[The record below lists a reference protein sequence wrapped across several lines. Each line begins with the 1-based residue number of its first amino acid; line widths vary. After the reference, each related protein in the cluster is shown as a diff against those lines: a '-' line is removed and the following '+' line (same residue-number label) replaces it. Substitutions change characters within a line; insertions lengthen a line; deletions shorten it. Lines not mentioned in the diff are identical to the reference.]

1 MRMTDERRVAVVLAA
16 SKGLGRA
23 CAEVLAARGWDL
35 VVCSR
40 TSDGVRD
47 TVEALTASGV
57 RAEGVEAD
65 VSRTEDIERVFA
77 RADEAFGRV
86 DALVCNAGG
95 PPPGDFLSLDD
106 DAWARGYELTLMS
119 AVRALRAAIPRMR
132 AGGYGR
138 LVVLGSSSV
147 RRPIPNL
154 VLSNAYRPA
163 IAGLMK
169 SLAVELGPDGI
180 TANMVS
186 PGRIET
192 ERLRQLDQKNAEKR
206 GVAAD
211 EVRNASIASIPMGRY
226 GAPEELAEAVA
237 FLVSEQAGYITGQS
251 LLVDGG
257 LVPTIP

>member
-1 MRMTDERRVAVVLAA
+1 MVDGQRRVAMVLAA

-23 CAEVLAARGWDL
+23 CAEALAAKGWDL

-40 TSDGVRD
+40 TSEGVAD
-47 TVEALTASGV
+47 TVQALEAAGA
-57 RAEGVEAD
+57 RAEGIEAD
-65 VSRTEDIERVFA
+65 VSRAEDVQTVFA
-77 RADEAFGRV
+77 HADETFGRL

-95 PPPGDFLSLDD
+95 PPPGDFLALDD
-106 DAWARGYELTLMS
+106 DQWARGFELTLMS
-119 AVRALRAAIPRMR
+119 AVRAMRAAIPRMR
-132 AGGYGR
+132 EGGYGR

-163 IAGLMK
+163 LAGVIK

-186 PGRIET
+186 PGRLET
-192 ERLRQLDQKNAEKR
+192 ERVGQLDAKNAEKQ
-206 GVAAD
+206 GKTPEQVKAAS
-211 EVRNASIASIPMGRY
+211 EASIPMGRY
-226 GAPEELAEAVA
+226 GRPADLANAVA
-237 FLVSEQAGYITGQS
+237 FLVSDEAGYITGQS

-257 LVPTIP
+257 MVPTIP

>member
-1 MRMTDERRVAVVLAA
+1 MTDERRVAVVLAA

-40 TSDGVRD
+40 TGEGVRD
-47 TVEALTASGV
+47 TVEVLTAAGV

-65 VSRTEDIERVFA
+65 VSRAEDIERVFA

-106 DAWARGYELTLMS
+106 DDWARGYELTLMS

-163 IAGLMK
+163 IAGLVK

-206 GVAAD
+206 GVDAD

>member
-1 MRMTDERRVAVVLAA
+1 MAEGRRVAVVLAA

-23 CAEVLAARGWDL
+23 CAQTLAERGWDL

-40 TSDGVRD
+40 TAEGVRG
-47 TVEALTASGV
+47 TVEALEAAGA

-65 VSRTEDIERVFA
+65 VSRAEDIERVFA

-95 PPPGDFLSLDD
+95 PPPGDFLALDD
-106 DAWARGYELTLMS
+106 GKWERGFELTLMS
-119 AVRALRAAIPRMR
+119 AVRAMRAAIPRMR
-132 AGGYGR
+132 SGGFGR

-163 IAGLMK
+163 LAGVIK

-186 PGRIET
+186 PGRLET
-192 ERLRQLDQKNAEKR
+192 ERLRELDAKNAEKR
-206 GVAAD
+206 GTTAE
-211 EVRNASIASIPMGRY
+211 EVRAASEASIPMGRY
-226 GAPEELAEAVA
+226 GTPQDLAEAVA

>member
-1 MRMTDERRVAVVLAA
+1 MTDQRRVAVVLAA

-23 CAEVLAARGWDL
+23 CAEVLAKQGWDL

-40 TSDGVRD
+40 TADGVRD
-47 TVEALTASGV
+47 TVDALTALGA

-65 VSRTEDIERVFA
+65 VSRAEDIERVFA
-77 RADEAFGRV
+77 HADGTFGRV

-106 DAWARGYELTLMS
+106 DDWARGYELTLMS

-132 AGGYGR
+132 EGGYGR

-192 ERLRQLDQKNAEKR
+192 ERLRQLDAKNAEKR
-206 GVAAD
+206 GVDAD
-211 EVRNASIASIPMGRY
+211 EVRKASIASIPMGRY